1 MQLARRRDV
10 SWTFGIRWQNVVL
23 WGALILSLPVALLGM
38 LLPAN
43 EYASW
48 GGSGVDCDGPAAVVI
63 AAFTAII
70 VYGLAGLVFIRR
82 TVRGRRWGAGLAAV
96 ACIALVAGLG
106 NNWRNANREADTE
119 HYRQVC
125 VDPAPRR

>member
-1 MQLARRRDV
+1 MQLTRRREV

-23 WGALILSLPVALLGM
+23 WGALVLFLPVALFGM

-48 GGSGVDCDGPAAVVI
+48 GGGGVDCDGPAAVVI
-63 AAFTAII
+63 AAFTATI

-82 TVRGRRWGAGLAAV
+82 AVRGRRWGAGLAAL
-96 ACIALVAGLG
+96 ACIALVAALA
-106 NNWRNANREADTE
+106 NNWGNANREAGTG
-119 HYRQVC
+119 HYREVC
-125 VDPAPRR
+125 LDPATRR